1 MREKPILVTKATL
14 PPMEEFIK
22 MFEPIWE
29 SAWLTNMGT
38 QHKKLES
45 MLLDYLDIENVILFI
60 NGHLALE
67 MLLQALDLKGEVIT
81 TPFTFVSR
89 WFCRSR
95 KGRPARWRGL
105 RAG

>member
-22 MFEPIWE
+22 MLEPIWE

-45 MLLDYLDIENVILFI
+45 MLLDYQMGIL
-60 NGHLALE
+60 HL
-67 MLLQALDLKGEVIT
+67 KC
-81 TPFTFVSR
+81 
-89 WFCRSR
+89 FC
-95 KGRPARWRGL
+95 KL
-105 RAG
+105 